1 MSTRLW
7 KINCMED
14 RYPGMWQRW
23 FKHQCVGVGWASK
36 WGYRLRGATE
46 GGHGWSRA
54 RRLLE
59 EIQPGDRIVVSLRGH
74 RVGRIGEVTGKAIED
89 ADWDPLVPPSRDLPD
104 GEMGRRIRVRWD
116 LTTGPDDRELVVSLP
131 EAARFTQGELRPTVA
146 EIRSQTLSRLRR
158 TMNDPANWT
167 GLLSQFYYERSLSD
181 YVSAYPDAIRP
192 PPPAQSK
199 EQRNIENILFA
210 ATFGELTLLTSG
222 GDQPTFDRAGE
233 LYKKRFRRRLALDPH
248 PTALGLAHGV
258 DLARNADELA
268 VILILLEEHGVD
280 GDGARVGEFHGL
292 AVGRKPGF
300 VVSGRSGGLLVLL
313 GALLTIWAAAAGG
326 QQERKEEQSP

>member
-1 MSTRLW
+1 VSVRLW

-74 RVGRIGEVTGKAIED
+74 RVGRVGEVTGKAVED

-131 EAARFTQGELRPTVA
+131 DAARFTQGELRPTVA

-181 YVSAYPDAIRP
+181 YISAYPHRLED
-192 PPPAQSK
+192 
-199 EQRNIENILFA
+199 
-210 ATFGELTLLTSG
+210 GLL
-222 GDQPTFDRAGE
+222 
-233 LYKKRFRRRLALDPH
+233 PH
-248 PTALGLAHGV
+248 PNEKV
-258 DLARNADELA
+258 RE
-268 VILILLEEHGVD
+268 
-280 GDGARVGEFHGL
+280 RVFSD
-292 AVGRKPGF
+292 RK
-300 VVSGRSGGLLVLL
+300 RLDVLL
-313 GALLTIWAAAAGG
+313 LDREGIPVIVECKQHQPSTEDVRQLRGYVERLRAETGERARGILVHGGSTKLRSEVRRAARAEPRIELVQYRVEVGFSLS
-326 QQERKEEQSP
+326 Q